1 MNILSG
7 KRALVIGAGSGI
19 GAATARLFAA
29 EGAAVTVADIDEAGL
44 AATVA
49 AIGNTGNAGKPP
61 SFRMDITD
69 AAQVHATMDAAAK
82 ALGGLDIVLN
92 TPFIDGHPDL
102 LGLTEKQFRREFD
115 VLGSGTL
122 YTFQAAIPHLK
133 AAGGGV
139 LMTTSSALF
148 GDYGAYAHPATIPA
162 YGMAK
167 GAQEILVKTA
177 AKLHA
182 KDGIRVCAVQP
193 GFTLTKGA
201 ERCMELQGVDLD
213 TFSAVAAAS
222 LPMGP
227 AEPELIAEGFL
238 FLASDYASYING
250 YTLMVDGGSYA
261 SRFGRMLP

>member
-1 MNILSG
+1 MKLLSG
-7 KRALVIGAGSGI
+7 KRAFIIGAASGI
-19 GAATARLFAA
+19 GAETAKLFAA
-29 EGAAVTVADIDEAGL
+29 EGATVAIADINESGL
-44 AATVA
+44 AATAA
-49 AIGNTGNAGKPP
+49 AIGKPP
-61 SFRMDITD
+61 TFRVDITN
-69 AAQVHATMDAAAK
+69 AEQVRQVTDAAAK

-92 TPFIDGHPDL
+92 TPFVDGHPDL
-102 LGLTEKQFRREFD
+102 LGLTEKQYRREFD

-122 YTFQAAIPHLK
+122 FTFQAAIPHLK

-167 GAQEILVKTA
+167 GAQEILVKTT

-193 GFTLTKGA
+193 GFTLTPGA
-201 ERCMELQGVDLD
+201 DRCMELQGVDLD
-213 TFSAVAAAS
+213 TFTALAAPG
-222 LPMGP
+222 LPMG
-227 AEPELIAEGFL
+227 AAQPELIAEGFL

>member
-29 EGAAVTVADIDEAGL
+29 EGAAVAVADIDEAGL

-49 AIGNTGNAGKPP
+49 AIANTGNTTKPP

-102 LGLTEKQFRREFD
+102 LGLTEKQYRREFD

-167 GAQEILVKTA
+167 GAQEILVKTT